1 MKRLSTIHEVL
12 DHLGGN
18 AEVARLLECGQAAV
32 SNWRMDGRAPAKYA
46 YALHT
51 ALMER
56 GLVGEPEVLGQI
68 IPPGI
73 KLHKSFGP

>member
-1 MKRLSTIHEVL
+1 
-12 DHLGGN
+12 
-18 AEVARLLECGQAAV
+18 
-32 SNWRMDGRAPAKYA
+32 MDGRAPAKYA